1 MKKKLLSL
9 LLALTMTV
17 GALAGCSGG
26 DDQSTAD
33 NGGEAPAQEIT
44 VAIASSFATQD
55 PALMST
61 THMANVYY
69 NTGASFFRSDSDGVL
84 QYELGESWEKSED
97 GLTYTFKIKDGLKWS
112 DGEPLTAEH
121 FVYGIKRTIGYG
133 PDNAYAKR
141 NLVNFISGAQ
151 AASDAAADVADMT
164 DVGVT
169 LVDDTTFQVTL
180 STPCPYF
187 EKLFSGNTTA
197 PLRPD
202 FAPEHESAWS
212 VDTVYPAAGPMM
224 LESIKPEEEAVFV
237 KNPNYWNA
245 DTITLEKATFVV
257 MPDSTA
263 QLNAFKSGAIDIAL
277 SVPTETAD
285 NSQYADNFYKSDKYV
300 SSYFVL
306 LNGGPK
312 NTIPALKDENVRK
325 ALALAIDKDTMMTIL
340 GGNGY
345 NVRLDGFIPYG
356 FEDGDGDFRD
366 AKSYSEFNL
375 EEAKALME
383 AAGYSAENP
392 LKFEYLYSNGQFHAD
407 LAQILQQMWSQIY
420 VEVELKAVE
429 QGVFYDYVD
438 NGDFTACRYANNDST
453 DPLCYFQIFTT
464 DSQIDGC
471 QSITDPTLDAMVD
484 EAYNITDPT
493 EYLAKLHEI
502 EDYMVGEKQYII
514 PLLTQIPVVLVQSN
528 IEGLWTNTTGTPFV
542 GNITVK

>member
-1 MKKKLLSL
+1 MKKKILSL
-9 LLALTMTV
+9 LLALTMAV
-17 GALAGCSGG
+17 GALSGCSKEQG
-26 DDQSTAD
+26 DAG
-33 NGGEAPAQEIT
+33 NNGEAPAQEIT
-44 VAIASSFATQD
+44 VAIASSFATLD

-69 NTGASFFRSDSDGVL
+69 NTGASFFRSGADGIL
-84 QYELGESWEKSED
+84 QNELGESVEKSED

-112 DGEPLTAEH
+112 DGEALTAEH

-141 NLVNFISGAQ
+141 NLVNFVAGAQ
-151 AASDAAADVADMT
+151 EAADAAADVADMEN
-164 DVGVT
+164 VGVKA
-169 LVDDTTFQVTL
+169 LGETTFQVTL

-187 EKLFSGNTTA
+187 ERLFSSNITA
-197 PLRPD
+197 PVRPD
-202 FAPEHESAWS
+202 FAPEHQSAWS
-212 VDTVYPAAGPMM
+212 VDGTYPAIGAMM
-224 LESIKPEEEAVFV
+224 LESISPEEEAVLV

-245 DTITLEKATFVV
+245 DAITLEKATFVV

-285 NSQYADNFYKSDKYV
+285 NSQYADNFYKPDKYV

-312 NTIPALKDENVRK
+312 NNIPALKDENVRK
-325 ALALAIDKDTMMTIL
+325 ALALAIDKDTMLGIL

-345 NVRLDGFIPYG
+345 NIRLDGFIPYG
-356 FEDGDGDFRD
+356 FEENGADYRA

-375 EEAKALME
+375 EEARTLME
-383 AAGYSAENP
+383 AAGYSEENP

-407 LAQILQQMWSQIY
+407 LAQILDQMWSQIY
-420 VEVELKAVE
+420 VDVELKVVE

-471 QSITDPTLDAMVD
+471 QSIADPVLDAMVQ
-484 EAYNITDPT
+484 EAYSITDPT
-493 EYLAKLHEI
+493 AYMAKLHEI

-528 IEGLWTNTTGTPFV
+528 VEGLWTNTTGTPFV